1 MVQEIMSIA
10 QNKLYTDKVFS
21 DSRVTFARPGDE

>member
-1 MVQEIMSIA
+1 MQEIMDIA

-21 DSRVTFARPGDE
+21 DSRAILARPGDE